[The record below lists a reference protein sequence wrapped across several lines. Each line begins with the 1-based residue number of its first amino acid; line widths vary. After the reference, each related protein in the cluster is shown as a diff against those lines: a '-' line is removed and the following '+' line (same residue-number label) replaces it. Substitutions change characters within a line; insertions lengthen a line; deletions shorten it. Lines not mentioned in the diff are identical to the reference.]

1 MIKGSVNRK
10 DKIVLNV
17 CALNNRASKHMKQK
31 LIALKGEIDKLTVI
45 ARDFNTTL
53 LIIGRTRGQKIG
65 KGIVDLTD
73 TINLLDKISI
83 CGLSNR
89 IHILLKCT

>member
-17 CALNNRASKHMKQK
+17 YALNNRALKHMKQK
-31 LIALKGEIDKLTVI
+31 LIELKGEIDKSTVI

-65 KGIVDLTD
+65 QDIVDLTD
-73 TINLLDKISI
+73 TINRLDKIRI
-83 CGLSNR
+83 CGPLFPTE
-89 IHILLKCT
+89 HTFC